1 MLVGACFRGGR
12 PAGGLDR
19 AMTLI
24 LLILAA
30 ALAVYGAETL
40 RHRAILARL
49 PARIHVNGTRGK
61 SSVTRLIA
69 YGLRAGGLR
78 VFAKTTGSAAQMLHV
93 DGTEEP
99 VVRNSPPN
107 IREQLAVMHRAAREK
122 AEVLV
127 IECMAVRPDLQR
139 IAEKRIVKSTLGV
152 ITNIRPD
159 HLEVMGPRLE
169 DVAIALSSTT
179 PTSGK
184 LFSTE
189 ARFASFLAQKAAARG
204 STFHLTTPEHWPSRE
219 EMEGFPYVEI
229 PENVALALDVCA
241 AAGVDR
247 GTALKGMYKAVPD
260 IGVTTR
266 TVFRRGDKKLVFVNV
281 FAANDKESIVMLW
294 RMLGL
299 DRPGDLQV
307 GVLINNRG
315 DRMRRAMDMAEICAR
330 DLAADWYLAAGD
342 QTAAFID
349 MCVRMKI
356 PRDKMI
362 NLGGVNAQNA
372 LDRMFELTQR
382 ECTVMGIGNI
392 GGFGIPFTAMLDE
405 ERRRQPREARAL
417 DERDPAGPGRGGRG
431 EKA

>member
-1 MLVGACFRGGR
+1 
-12 PAGGLDR
+12 
-19 AMTLI
+19 MTLI

-30 ALAVYGAETL
+30 ALAVYGTEML
-40 RHRAILARL
+40 RHRAILRQL
-49 PARIHVNGTRGK
+49 PVRIHVNGTRGK

-69 YGLRAGGLR
+69 YGLRAGGQR
-78 VFAKTTGSAAQMLHV
+78 VFAKTTGSAAQLLHV

-107 IREQLAVMHRAAREK
+107 ILEQVAVMRRAVREK
-122 AEVLV
+122 AEILV

-139 IAEKRIVKSTLGV
+139 IAEKRIVKATLGV

-179 PTSGK
+179 PRDGK

-189 ARFASFLAQKAAARG
+189 VRFAEFLEQKAATRN
-204 STFHLTTPEHWPSRE
+204 STFHLTTPEDWPTRE

-247 GTALKGMYKAVPD
+247 ETALRGMYKSVPD

-266 TVFRRGDKKLVFVNV
+266 TIFHRGDKKLVFVNV

-299 DRPGDLQV
+299 DRPGDQQV

-315 DRMRRAMDMAEICAR
+315 DRMRRAQDMAEICAR
-330 DLAADWYLAAGD
+330 DMTADWYLAAGD
-342 QTAAFID
+342 QTGAFID
-349 MCVRMKI
+349 MCARLKI
-356 PRDKMI
+356 PRNKMI
-362 NLGGVNAQNA
+362 NLGGMDAPAA
-372 LDRMFELTQR
+372 LDRMFELTAR

-405 ERRRQPREARAL
+405 ERLRQQREGQSRGGQGPCG
-417 DERDPAGPGRGGRG
+417 PARGGR
-431 EKA
+431 EVKA